1 MKKLTIAAGLMF
13 LALASACGVAAD
25 KEPAKPR
32 RVAVL
37 PLKNLR
43 PKTDTDWIGA
53 GAVETLTTKL
63 AALPQLILPM
73 PADLSE
79 RIEGHDLQK
88 ADFTDPATAAKVGRL
103 VGAERVLIGSY
114 AVEGGNVLFNC
125 RVVDVETAVVLSTPS
140 VRAGKERLFDAFFQL
155 AEAVIGSFDKK
166 VVVVDRRPTVAEAP
180 PAERITLTREQ
191 RRMLREF
198 GTTNPKA
205 YEALARG
212 VDATDPIE
220 VIRWYTRAI
229 ELDPKYAK
237 ACYAR
242 GVAYYVKGDYDRA
255 IRDYDKAIELDPK
268 YAKAYSNRGVAYGK
282 KGDFDRAIRDFN
294 KAIELNPKAA
304 FAYYNRGNAY
314 DSKGDFDRAIKDYDK
329 AIELNPKDAEAYVNR
344 GIAYDRKGD
353 YDRAIQDYDKAIEL
367 NPKDAEAHSNR
378 GIAYGKKGDYDRA
391 IRDFNKAIE
400 LNPRDAKAYNNR
412 GSAYGKKGDY
422 DRAIR
427 DLNKAIELNP
437 RDAEA
442 YKNRAMA
449 HYFKRQYGKA
459 WADVRAC
466 QRLGGK
472 VPPKLLEA
480 LRKAS
485 GRNE

>member
-1 MKKLTIAAGLMF
+1 MGASNMKKLTIAAGLMF

-268 YAKAYSNRGVAYGK
+268 YAKAYSNRGSAYSKKGDYDRAIKDFDKAIELNPKYADAYYNRGNAYDSKGDFDRAIPDYDKAIELDPKYAKAYSNRGVAYGK

-314 DSKGDFDRAIKDYDK
+314 DSKGDFDRAIPDYDK
-329 AIELNPKDAEAYVNR
+329 AIELD
-344 GIAYDRKGD
+344 
-353 YDRAIQDYDKAIEL
+353 
-367 NPKDAEAHSNR
+367 
-378 GIAYGKKGDYDRA
+378 
-391 IRDFNKAIE
+391 
-400 LNPRDAKAYNNR
+400 
-412 GSAYGKKGDY
+412 
-422 DRAIR
+422 
-427 DLNKAIELNP
+427 
-437 RDAEA
+437 
-442 YKNRAMA
+442 
-449 HYFKRQYGKA
+449 
-459 WADVRAC
+459 
-466 QRLGGK
+466 
-472 VPPKLLEA
+472 
-480 LRKAS
+480 
-485 GRNE
+485 